1 MHCIYSTNC
10 IMYEVFLTLFTL
22 KKKHNTNHMYH
33 AQNGDLTYDLST
45 VIERR
50 NGKKSYLNGQKF
62 YYGDN
67 WNAMHFV

>member
-1 MHCIYSTNC
+1 
-10 IMYEVFLTLFTL
+10 
-22 KKKHNTNHMYH
+22 MYH

-62 YYGDN
+62 YYVDD